1 MLHTDVLTANEF
13 SGLDAVRGDVC
24 VSIYLPTTPVTRNT
38 EGDRILFKNLATDAL
53 DQLRSSKVNKRKV
66 VPVEARLTELHDD
79 KAYWAYLADGLAVF
93 VTPKELRTFRLPI
106 APSAEVQ
113 VSDRFHVKPLVP
125 LLAFPGT
132 CFVLALS
139 QGATRFVE
147 VSSSLAQ
154 VVKVD
159 GLPKNMSD
167 AVKRKLPR
175 DRAPSRRLQGG
186 EGMKVLTGQYCR
198 MIDRALRPILSGLT
212 TPLVLASVKE
222 LAAIYEAHNSYPYL
236 MRSVITGS
244 PEKKTERNLAE
255 EARGIAA
262 RYGKKVVSERLKIV
276 KEGANKD
283 LTSTDLAQ
291 IAHAAARGQVG
302 TLLVDVKASCPG
314 TIDTDSGTIAFAA
327 HSSATT
333 YDVLDE
339 LVGLTIRARGEVLPM
354 RSRALAN
361 GSPVAAI
368 FRYRG

>member
-1 MLHTDVLTANEF
+1 MLHTDILTANEF
-13 SGLDAVRGDVC
+13 IGLDAVRGDVC

-38 EGDRILFKNLATDAL
+38 EGDRILFKNLSNDAL
-53 DQLRSSKVNKRKV
+53 EQLRSSKTDKRKV
-66 VPVEARLTELHDD
+66 ALLQTKLAELHDD
-79 KAYWAYLADGLAVF
+79 KHYWAYLADGLAVF
-93 VTPKELRTFRLPI
+93 VTPNEMRTFRLPI
-106 APSAEVQ
+106 VPTAEAQ

-139 QGATRFVE
+139 QGAARFIE
-147 VSSSLAQ
+147 VTSSLAQ

-175 DRAPSRRLQGG
+175 DRAPARRLQGG

-198 MIDRALRPILSGLT
+198 MIDRALRPILSGLS
-212 TPLVLASVKE
+212 TPLLLASVKE
-222 LAAIYEAHNSYPYL
+222 LAVIYQAHNSYPYL
-236 MRSVITGS
+236 MRSAITGN
-244 PEKKTERNLAE
+244 PEKMTERKLAE
-255 EARGIAA
+255 EARDIAA
-262 RYGKKVVSERLKIV
+262 RYGKKVVGERLKLV
-276 KEGANKD
+276 KGGADMD
-283 LTSTDLAQ
+283 LASTDLAQ
-291 IAHAAARGQVG
+291 IAHAATRGQVG
-302 TLLVDVKASCPG
+302 TLLIDVKASCPG
-314 TIDTDSGTIAFAA
+314 TIDTGSGTIAIAD
-327 HSSATT
+327 HSSART

-339 LVGLTIRARGEVLPM
+339 LVGLTIRARGEVFPM